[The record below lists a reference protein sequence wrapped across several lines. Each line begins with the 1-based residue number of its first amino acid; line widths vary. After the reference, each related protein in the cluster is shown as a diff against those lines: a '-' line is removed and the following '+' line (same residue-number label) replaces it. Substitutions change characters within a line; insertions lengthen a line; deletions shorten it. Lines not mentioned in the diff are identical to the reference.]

1 MNNILIR
8 KATDSDLPI
17 IEKLIIELID
27 SMDNRSQVQF
37 TEKNGLDYLLH
48 PLGIQ
53 FSPLWTAEAKPSG
66 DHQILHTPT

>member
-8 KATDSDLPI
+8 KATESDLPI

-37 TEKNGLDYLLH
+37 TEKNGLDFLLFG
-48 PLGIQ
+48 L
-53 FSPLWTAEAKPSG
+53 
-66 DHQILHTPT
+66 